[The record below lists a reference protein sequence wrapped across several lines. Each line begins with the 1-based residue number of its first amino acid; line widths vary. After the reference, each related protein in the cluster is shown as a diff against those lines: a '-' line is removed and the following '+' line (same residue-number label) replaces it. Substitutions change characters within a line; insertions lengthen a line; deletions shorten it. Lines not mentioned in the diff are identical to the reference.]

1 MLLLASRQPIGILLK
16 YVFSPI
22 YSIPFEIYSVPNKNS
37 NAEYR
42 DTWINWQLD
51 LLFIHLFAHQIKTFL
66 LLLGV
71 FPLFAIWRHFTSAL
85 VLNALT
91 QFVGC
96 QALLTDDEKQKD
108 SS

>member
-42 DTWINWQLD
+42 DTETDCLIYYLSIY
-51 LLFIHLFAHQIKTFL
+51 LGIKL
-66 LLLGV
+66 K
-71 FPLFAIWRHFTSAL
+71 HFYY
-85 VLNALT
+85 
-91 QFVGC
+91 F
-96 QALLTDDEKQKD
+96 
-108 SS
+108 